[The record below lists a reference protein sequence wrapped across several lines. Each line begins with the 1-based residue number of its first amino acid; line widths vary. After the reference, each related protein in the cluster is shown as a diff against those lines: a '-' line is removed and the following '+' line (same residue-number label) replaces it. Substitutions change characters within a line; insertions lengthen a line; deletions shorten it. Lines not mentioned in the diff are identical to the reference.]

1 MRNRGAF
8 PQVQILV
15 RKVTTIADKGH
26 EPHQVRP
33 FLMRKNTTIDVD
45 AKVHPAKAW

>member
-1 MRNRGAF
+1 MCNEGG
-8 PQVQILV
+8 PPLVQILA
-15 RKVTTIADKGH
+15 RKVTTIIDEGQ

-33 FLMRKNTTIDVD
+33 FLMRMNTTIDAG